1 VAEVAGWRTKNGG
14 HVANHWYV
22 SLSLTQWR
30 RFVFRAGG
38 RDAEGV
44 DGGGVYFEI
53 LFLKMVHFGA
63 FLYAL
68 NKV

>member
-1 VAEVAGWRTKNGG
+1 MK
-14 HVANHWYV
+14 V
-22 SLSLTQWR
+22 SGLVSNRKPNVSVPSSQWR
-30 RFVFRAGG
+30 RFVFRAGCPPAHRGWGMG
-38 RDAEGV
+38 RGLYPSPEN
-44 DGGGVYFEI
+44 FEI

>member
-1 VAEVAGWRTKNGG
+1 MPLKQQKITVFDLVIC
-14 HVANHWYV
+14 
-22 SLSLTQWR
+22 QWR
-30 RFVFRAGG
+30 RFVFRA
-38 RDAEGV
+38 
-44 DGGGVYFEI
+44 EI